1 MPTQTFFQKGLR
13 AIPTLKLPT
22 FRGDCKMQ
30 LTNKTPTKAKRP
42 TKKALIQDI
51 FSKTDLLNASIE
63 RCNIDA
69 NATINKMIDVLI
81 NHDLI
86 DEVKS

>member
-1 MPTQTFFQKGLR
+1 MNL
-13 AIPTLKLPT
+13 I
-22 FRGDCKMQ
+22 
-30 LTNKTPTKAKRP
+30 NKPKIKKP

-63 RCNIDA
+63 RANIDA

-81 NHDLI
+81 NHDLM

>member
-1 MPTQTFFQKGLR
+1 MN
-13 AIPTLKLPT
+13 
-22 FRGDCKMQ
+22 
-30 LTNKTPTKAKRP
+30 LTNKPKVKRP

-51 FSKTDLLNASIE
+51 FSKTDLLNTSIE
-63 RCNIDA
+63 RANIEA

>member
-1 MPTQTFFQKGLR
+1 M
-13 AIPTLKLPT
+13 KLI
-22 FRGDCKMQ
+22 
-30 LTNKTPTKAKRP
+30 NKPKIKKP
-42 TKKALIQDI
+42 TKKTLIQDI

-63 RCNIDA
+63 RANIDA

-81 NHDLI
+81 NHDLM

>member
-1 MPTQTFFQKGLR
+1 MNL
-13 AIPTLKLPT
+13 I
-22 FRGDCKMQ
+22 
-30 LTNKTPTKAKRP
+30 NKPKIKKP

-63 RCNIDA
+63 RANIDA